1 MLVLDLD
8 GTLLDTARPF
18 VRQGAYTFLIAFDDV
33 DVREV
38 RLRPGLAA
46 FLEAVMPHFE
56 LAIFTAATAAYAEEM
71 AKGIDALVPGFRSAL
86 KAIFSKEHAH
96 ITPDGYVTKTL
107 SLLADH
113 VGKPLCRTLIVD
125 DNPTTYRLN
134 VSNALPIPVYAGE
147 ASDAALATLQ
157 SFMLSLPK
165 SGAPLDVSTY
175 ALADP
180 GAGPL
185 LAEVVDGRTLGGR
198 RLDCFPSERKPSSP
212 ELW

>member
-1 MLVLDLD
+1 MSVTMPDVAADMDNPWCDNSLLASLHRERVSRSAPQLSPCSVPHPSYDIKPLLVLDLD

-18 VRQGAYTFLIAFDDV
+18 VRHGAYTFLVAFDDV

-107 SLLADH
+107 ALLADH

-134 VSNALPIPVYAGE
+134 VSNVRSPGVRVKP
-147 ASDAALATLQ
+147 AS
-157 SFMLSLPK
+157 
-165 SGAPLDVSTY
+165 
-175 ALADP
+175 
-180 GAGPL
+180 
-185 LAEVVDGRTLGGR
+185 
-198 RLDCFPSERKPSSP
+198 
-212 ELW
+212 